1 LKAINALA
9 ATACLALAFVALPA
23 QALNPTASVWN
34 EGNGLFDVG
43 RTFGQMMLNS
53 WPEERYGGRLVCDS
67 IRHERS
73 GPSIRVSVTVEPT
86 EAIKRCEFFQD
97 VSLGELP
104 AGSYQV
110 EANFVQPDG
119 VVIQQRKFEF
129 EVKARGNVCNVS
141 PENHLVDLLFP
152 NPDTSDFVRRFES
165 DAAFRASLANIT
177 IHEPRVINGI
187 GVISAEFDPLADPQ
201 RVFAALRGSGEFTLV
216 RTYLPYGCGFA
227 LCPGDTTRRAVEY
240 FHAAN
245 DRYFFT
251 DEPAE
256 IAALDSG
263 APRAGWTRTGESF
276 RVVYQY
282 GQALPVEG
290 VVQKVYRFWSPDV
303 SGKPSHFFTVSQQ
316 ECAALR
322 DGVKRNWTFEGSTF
336 WASVANG
343 DACSAGTPLFRV
355 YNNGLGGAP
364 SHRYTTR
371 IAVVDEMVGK
381 GWVKEGVAM
390 CVAGS

>member
-1 LKAINALA
+1 MNNVGTLASIALL
-9 ATACLALAFVALPA
+9 ATSVLALPA
-23 QALNPTASVWN
+23 HALNPTAFVWN
-34 EGNGLFDVG
+34 EGIGLFDVG
-43 RTFGQMMLNS
+43 RTFGQMSLNVGF
-53 WPEERYGGRLVCDS
+53 EGTYGGRLVCDS
-67 IRHERS
+67 IRQESS

-86 EAIKRCEFFQD
+86 EAKARCEFFQD

-110 EANFVQPDG
+110 EASFVQPDG
-119 VVIQQRKFEF
+119 VVIQQRKFAF
-129 EVKARGNVCNVS
+129 EVKARGSVCNVS
-141 PENHLVDLLFP
+141 PENHLVDLLFA

-177 IHEPRVINGI
+177 IREPRVINGT

-201 RVFAALRGSGEFTLV
+201 RVFAALRGSREFALV
-216 RTYLPYGCGFA
+216 RTYQPWGCGFA

-240 FHAAN
+240 FHTAN

-263 APRAGWTRTGESF
+263 APSAGWARTGESF
-276 RVVYQY
+276 QVVSQY
-282 GQALPVEG
+282 GQALPIEG

-303 SGKPSHFFTVSQQ
+303 SGKPSHFFTVGQQ

>member
-1 LKAINALA
+1 MKAVSALA
-9 ATACLALAFVALPA
+9 ASACLGLAFVALPA
-23 QALNPTASVWN
+23 HALNPVAGVWN
-34 EGNGLFDVG
+34 EGIGLFDVG

-53 WPEERYGGRLVCDS
+53 WPEGRYGGRLACAS
-67 IRHERS
+67 IRQERS
-73 GPSIRVSVTVEPT
+73 GPSIRLSVTVEPT
-86 EAIKRCEFFQD
+86 EAVDGCEIFQN

-104 AGSYQV
+104 AGTYQG
-110 EANFVQPDG
+110 EASFVQPDG

-129 EVKARGNVCNVS
+129 EVKARGSVCNVS
-141 PENHLVDLLFP
+141 PENHLVDLMFA
-152 NPDTSDFVRRFES
+152 NPDTANFVRRFES

-177 IHEPRVINGI
+177 IREPRVINGF

-216 RTYLPYGCGFA
+216 RTYQPTGCGFA

-240 FHAAN
+240 FHAAH

-263 APRAGWTRTGESF
+263 TPSAGWARTGESF
-276 RVVYQY
+276 QVVSKY

-322 DGVKRNWTFEGSTF
+322 NGVKRNWTFEGSTF
-336 WASVANG
+336 WATVAHG
-343 DACSAGTPLFRV
+343 DVCTAGTPLFRL

-381 GWVKEGVAM
+381 GWGKEGVAM
-390 CVAGS
+390 CVAGP